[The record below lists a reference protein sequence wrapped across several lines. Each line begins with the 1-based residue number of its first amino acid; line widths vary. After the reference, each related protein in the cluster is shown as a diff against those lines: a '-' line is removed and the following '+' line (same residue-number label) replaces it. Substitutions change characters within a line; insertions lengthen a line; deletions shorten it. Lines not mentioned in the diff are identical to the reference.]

1 VASALPPLDTV
12 TKLAHVLGTDGG
24 AEAPT
29 HRMVQTSAT
38 SPAAQVEHALR
49 TDDILGEAEV
59 RQVMRLYLLLR
70 KDGEGLSQPL
80 LATRLTAVLARR

>member
-1 VASALPPLDTV
+1 
-12 TKLAHVLGTDGG
+12 
-24 AEAPT
+24 
-29 HRMVQTSAT
+29 MVQTSAT